1 MVVVVLM
8 LPTAVLYHL
17 EITIEFRYFLPQNEI
32 EQIYN
37 CLLFG
42 TYETPSTI
50 IMNSNL
56 TAKLKS
62 FLFQG
67 APAIG
72 LYLNEVFFS
81 IERPLRSRSRRC
93 SFKVSI
99 KGCSATTVLSSSGAR
114 HVLNHFC
121 VILLMTFC
129 NINHFKSFPPPKS
142 IV

>member
-72 LYLNEVFFS
+72 LYLNEVFF
-81 IERPLRSRSRRC
+81 PSRDPCDRDL
-93 SFKVSI
+93 VD
-99 KGCSATTVLSSSGAR
+99 VLSK
-114 HVLNHFC
+114 C
-121 VILLMTFC
+121 Q
-129 NINHFKSFPPPKS
+129 
-142 IV
+142 